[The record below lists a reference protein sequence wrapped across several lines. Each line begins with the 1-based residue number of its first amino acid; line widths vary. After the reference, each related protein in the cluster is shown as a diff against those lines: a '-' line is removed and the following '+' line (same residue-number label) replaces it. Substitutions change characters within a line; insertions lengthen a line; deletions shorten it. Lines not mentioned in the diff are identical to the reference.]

1 MNLITDGAALVKFID
16 DTCAAHKGLEGKI
29 HIAACSALY
38 HANQHRNADMM
49 MRLMAGLGG
58 SIRRNALIAWAVE
71 FGKLEASID
80 GKSVQFAEKGV
91 EGELPEATEARW
103 AKQQE
108 LAQNKPFWDF
118 KPEAPFQAFDLNA
131 QIQKLIKAAEKAAND
146 ERNNVPTKELL
157 ALRSIALSVDPLAGV
172 A

>member
-1 MNLITDGAALVKFID
+1 MQLITDGAALTKFID
-16 DTCAAHKGLEGKI
+16 DVCVNHKKVEGQI
-29 HIAACSALY
+29 HVAACSALF
-38 HANQHRNADMM
+38 HANEHRNADMM

-58 SIRRNALIAWAVE
+58 SVRRNALIAWAVE

-91 EGELPEATEARW
+91 EGETAEDAKARW
-103 AKQQE
+103 ALKQE
-108 LAQNKPFWDF
+108 AAQSKPFWDF

-146 ERNNVPTKELL
+146 TRNNVPAKELL
-157 ALRSIALSVDPLAGV
+157 ELRKLAIGL